1 MKKSEIIVFTI
12 LKVIYVMS
20 VVAAIYNYIMDFIS
34 PTTTYCSL
42 SSNDW
47 ISLIAMTGVL
57 ALILKKEREA
67 KQQ

>member
-12 LKVIYVMS
+12 YKVIYVMS
-20 VVAAIYNYIMDFIS
+20 VVAAVYNYIMDFGN
-34 PTTTYCSL
+34 PTATYCSL
-42 SSNDW
+42 SSNDF
-47 ISLIAMTGVL
+47 ISIIAMTGVL

>member
-12 LKVIYVMS
+12 FKVIYVMS
-20 VVAAIYNYIMDFIS
+20 VIAAIYNYIMDFIS
-34 PTTTYCSL
+34 PTVTYCSL
-42 SSNDW
+42 SSNDFV
-47 ISLIAMTGVL
+47 SLIAMTGVL